1 MSKDFIG
8 KLHSVMAKMGAG
20 ARLLE
25 SESWI
30 DHFLVVWPLTI
41 YLTFLS
47 NFPQS
52 KMGIISMSFDSCQD
66 NIKY

>member
-8 KLHSVMAKMGAG
+8 ELHSVMAKTGAG

-25 SESWI
+25 PESWI
-30 DHFLVVWPLTI
+30 DHFLVVGPLTI

-52 KMGIISMSFDSCQD
+52 KMGIISMSYDACQD
-66 NIKY
+66 KVKH